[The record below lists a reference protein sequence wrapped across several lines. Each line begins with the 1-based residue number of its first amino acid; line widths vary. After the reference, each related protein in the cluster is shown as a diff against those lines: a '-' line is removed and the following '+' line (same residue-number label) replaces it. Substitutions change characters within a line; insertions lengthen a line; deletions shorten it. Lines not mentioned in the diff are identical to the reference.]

1 MNIKDATP
9 EKHKCVAAA
18 CPSVYVDEDSDKVII
33 IGDEADV
40 KELGI
45 SEDNVG
51 DNEKAIIV
59 DKAMLR
65 EID

>member
-1 MNIKDATP
+1 MNIKDITP
-9 EKHKCVAAA
+9 KKYKCVAAA
-18 CPSVYVDEDSDKVII
+18 CPSVYVDEDSDKLII
-33 IGDEADV
+33 IGDEADI

-59 DKAMLR
+59 DKEMLR
-65 EID
+65 QVD